1 MIAFLKGLPLAAKI
15 SAPIILALLVA
26 LAVAR
31 ADAARAWRAAT
42 REGFRADSAAAA
54 ADTTRRIVVDRDR
67 ELARALA
74 GLDLYERRVVQ
85 LERLPSDL
93 ATALGTQASAIAS
106 MQASIV
112 ALSARVTSTNPVV
125 ETPAGERSATFA
137 INQAP
142 YSGSVGVTLPPPPAS
157 GRMDLNIRLAPAP
170 LTLTL
175 SCRDGAGPAGVRE
188 ALANVTAPPWLQIQ
202 LSDIRQS
209 AAVCN
214 ASAVDR
220 ARGAR
225 WGLGVGAFLGI
236 CAAAPVRGLTS
247 PAWKETTGAVCL
259 GGGLTLERRK

>member
-15 SAPIILALLVA
+15 SIPVILALLVA

-31 ADAARAWRAAT
+31 ADAAKWRRNAT

-125 ETPAGERSATFA
+125 ETPAGDRSASFTVD
-137 INQAP
+137 QAP
-142 YSGSVGVTLPPPPAS
+142 YTGTVGVVLPPPPAS

-175 SCRDGAGPAGVRE
+175 SCRDGAGPAGIRE
-188 ALANVTAPPWLQIQ
+188 ALANVTTPPWLEV
-202 LSDIRQS
+202 DIRRVEQS

-225 WGLGVGAFLGI
+225 WRLGVGAFLGI
-236 CAAAPVRGLTS
+236 CAAAPVRGLKS
-247 PAWKETTGAVCL
+247 PAWEQTTGAVCL